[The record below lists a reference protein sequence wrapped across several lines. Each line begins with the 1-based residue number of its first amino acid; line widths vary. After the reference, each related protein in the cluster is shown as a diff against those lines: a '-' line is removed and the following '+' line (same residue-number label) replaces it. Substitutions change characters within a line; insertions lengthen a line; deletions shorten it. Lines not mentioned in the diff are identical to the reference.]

1 MAFVSPTT
9 SSDAAGAAGATPP
22 PRGSRS
28 PSSSTDPLAVR
39 FAAWQAAGRR
49 VLIPY
54 LTAGYPEPGATLPL
68 LERLA
73 GAGADL
79 IELGVPF
86 SDPVADGP
94 TIQRSSQRALE
105 QGVDLAWVLARLR
118 EFRARHDT
126 PVVLFT
132 YLNPVLAYG
141 AERFLGDAV
150 AAGAEGVLLTDLPVG
165 SDPELE
171 AAFEDAPIALVRLL
185 APTTPAARAH
195 AIARRAQGF
204 LYYISRMGVTGARA
218 ALPPELAREVEA
230 VRALSPVPVAVG
242 FGISTPEQAAA
253 VARVSDGIVVGS
265 ALIDALDRGGADEAE
280 RFIAGL
286 RKAIDRA

>member
-1 MAFVSPTT
+1 MESASPTT
-9 SSDAAGAAGATPP
+9 SSEVTSP
-22 PRGSRS
+22 PRAPAVTGLAV
-28 PSSSTDPLAVR
+28 DPLAAR
-39 FAAWQAAGRR
+39 FAAWRAAGRH

-54 LTAGYPEPGATLPL
+54 LTAGYPEPEATLPL
-68 LERLA
+68 LNRLA
-73 GAGADL
+73 AAGADL

-105 QGVDLAWVLARLR
+105 RGVDLPWVLRRLW
-118 EFRARHDT
+118 EFRAGHDT

-132 YLNPVLAYG
+132 YLNPVLSYG
-141 AERFLGDAV
+141 VDRFLTDAV
-150 AAGAEGVLLTDLPVG
+150 EAGADGVLLTDLPLG
-165 SDPELE
+165 SDPALE
-171 AAFEDAPIALVRLL
+171 QAFERAPLSLVRLL
-185 APTTPAARAH
+185 APTTAPQRAREIAA
-195 AIARRAQGF
+195 RAQGF

-253 VARVSDGIVVGS
+253 VARIADGIVVGS

-280 RFIAGL
+280 RFIRAL
-286 RKAIDRA
+286 REAIDGI

>member
-1 MAFVSPTT
+1 MEFVSPTT
-9 SSDAAGAAGATPP
+9 SSDAAGATTS
-22 PRGSRS
+22 PRGAGS
-28 PSSSTDPLAVR
+28 PSGSTDPLAPR
-39 FAAWQAAGRR
+39 FAAWHAVGRR
-49 VLIPY
+49 ALIPY

-73 GAGADL
+73 AAGADL

-105 QGVDLAWVLARLR
+105 QGVDMAWVLARLR

-141 AERFLGDAV
+141 AERFLSDAV

-171 AAFEDAPIALVRLL
+171 ATFERAPIALVRLL
-185 APTTPAARAH
+185 APTTPPARAR
-195 AIARRAQGF
+195 AIAARAQGF
-204 LYYISRMGVTGARA
+204 LYYISRTGVTGARA
-218 ALPPELAREVEA
+218 ALPPELVHEVEA
-230 VRALSPVPVAVG
+230 ARALSPVPVAVG
-242 FGISTPEQAAA
+242 FGISTPEHAAA
-253 VARVSDGIVVGS
+253 VARVADGIVVGS

-286 RKAIDRA
+286 RKAIDAV